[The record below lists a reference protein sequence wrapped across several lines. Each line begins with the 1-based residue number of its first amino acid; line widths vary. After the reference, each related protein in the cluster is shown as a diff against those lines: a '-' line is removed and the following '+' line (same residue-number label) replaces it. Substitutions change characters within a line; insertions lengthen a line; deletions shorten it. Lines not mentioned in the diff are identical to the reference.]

1 MKRIEALEKKR
12 EILGQEI
19 AANLDLLIGSVCR
32 SPSMS
37 GHSLTTK
44 AGGKTV
50 TLYVRKS
57 LVGRAQAMTERHRKV
72 QDLLGQLSRV
82 NWDLLQARGE

>member
-44 AGGKTV
+44 VQGKTV
-50 TLYVRKS
+50 SLYVR
-57 LVGRAQAMTERHRKV
+57 RAWWGALRR
-72 QDLLGQLSRV
+72 
-82 NWDLLQARGE
+82 